1 MTKSPDANPAD
12 RDLDPEDEVLEV
24 GQEEVF
30 SRTEVELGR
39 IEHASEAGSKKR
51 PQTPA

>member
-1 MTKSPDANPAD
+1 MTAKPQTSHDT
-12 RDLDPEDEVLEV
+12 DPKDEVLEV

-39 IEHASEAGSKKR
+39 IEHASEAGSKTK
-51 PQTPA
+51 PEAPK